1 MPLERPAHS
10 FAVMLQHLGELFA
23 FNVSPWEIIARGTL
37 MYLFLFV
44 VFRFSMRRG
53 VGAVGLADVLVLVL
67 IADAAQNAMAG
78 DYNTVAEGGLLVL
91 TIIGWNA
98 LFDWLAYRFPAFER
112 FAEPRSLTLVRN
124 GRILQPNLRR
134 SLMTQDELRSKLRE
148 HGVQN
153 VSDVKAARLES
164 DGEVTVIANKG
175 KTNGDKPPKKKTVA
189 G

>member
-1 MPLERPAHS
+1 MDAL
-10 FAVMLQHLGELFA
+10 LDLFV
-23 FNVSPWEIIARGTL
+23 FNVSPWEIIVRGTV

-91 TIIGWNA
+91 TIIGWNT
-98 LFDWLAYRFPAFER
+98 LFDWLAYRYPWFER
-112 FAEPRSLTLVRN
+112 IAEPRVLPLVRN
-124 GRILQPNLRR
+124 GRIVEGNLRR
-134 SLMTQDELRSKLRE
+134 NLITEDELLGKLRE
-148 HGVQN
+148 HGVEAL
-153 VSDVKAARLES
+153 SEVKVARLES
-164 DGEVTVIANKG
+164 GGEVTVILRDPAVKA
-175 KTNGDKPPKKKTVA
+175 DKPPEKKAVP